1 MHLRNNTMNFENI
14 KSPTNESN
22 KKPCKIINYVERII
36 DYPLKNVENRLSTST
51 KAREHRLCE

>member
-1 MHLRNNTMNFENI
+1 MNFENI